1 MRRSESGAVHQ
12 LESCNLK
19 HPVQTEADKP
29 TKFRRSISMADA
41 DIAPVRQAQ
50 VPIGE
55 ATKQLDDELRAL
67 IVKTLAIKTRSYSS
81 LGAKETGNAYQA
93 VRLRDEILPG
103 FRISDEEVWAGLDVA
118 GRTVIDL
125 GCNLGER
132 TRLAVRA
139 GASFAE
145 GVEYEDLFVRIG
157 GLISVY
163 NVLIRQGDVTKPGC
177 FDKSYDTVACFS
189 AFVYVRENLEEIVS
203 KCTRRFILETHALGR
218 GWFGRYIADVARYL
232 PYWVIYGFADHGAKL
247 TEQRRALAAFGR
259 EPSAVRSI
267 PNLRGRDSGVQH
279 RNLARVR
286 IAQSPLIIGLCGEA
300 ERGTASLFADFRQ
313 TLQQEAAPSTGLI
326 LEALRKL
333 IGGLEACPVA

>member
-1 MRRSESGAVHQ
+1 MTRDRSLRMLSRTGCRPTGCCFSTPAAAPRLARWRPSTASRSFTPSRMRRSESGAVHQ

-50 VPIGE
+50 VLIGE

-67 IVKTLAIKTRSYSS
+67 IVKTLAVKTRSYSS

-163 NVLIRQGDVTKPGC
+163 NVLIRQGDGTKPGC
-177 FDKSYDTVACFS
+177 FDKTYDTVACFS
-189 AFVYVRENLEEIVS
+189 ALLG
-203 KCTRRFILETHALGR
+203 KLGR
-218 GWFGRYIADVARYL
+218 DRLEMY
-232 PYWVIYGFADHGAKL
+232 
-247 TEQRRALAAFGR
+247 
-259 EPSAVRSI
+259 
-267 PNLRGRDSGVQH
+267 
-279 RNLARVR
+279 
-286 IAQSPLIIGLCGEA
+286 
-300 ERGTASLFADFRQ
+300 ASLH
-313 TLQQEAAPSTGLI
+313 P
-326 LEALRKL
+326 
-333 IGGLEACPVA
+333 